1 MPKCCK
7 KCKSTICLW
16 VKDDDLD
23 YMDVIEKVQDFRKK
37 NNDVGFPDFC
47 PILCQLPEGHGRL
60 VDVKEVIRYGE
71 REVIDADKF
80 PHLQTIRYVVDTKY
94 LDDVQTIVP
103 AERSET

>member
-1 MPKCCK
+1 MSECVVRMKKPKSCEECDIATKYQRFGTEICCPFMG
-7 KCKSTICLW
+7 W
-16 VKDDDLD
+16 YAD
-23 YMDVIEKVQDFRKK
+23 YNK
-37 NNDVGFPDFC
+37 C
-47 PILCQLPEGHGRL
+47 PIFLQLPEEHGRL

-103 AERSET
+103 ATERSEA